1 MIAQQVTQK
10 RFGMLA
16 VEKHYITKEHVAEAL
31 QIQVEENMGQ
41 GIHRQIGAIL
51 FDLGRMDAGQV
62 QMILGEMN
70 STLKLAV

>member
-1 MIAQQVTQK
+1 MTAHQVGQK

-16 VEKHYITKEHVAEAL
+16 VEKQYVTKEHVAEAL
-31 QIQVEENMGQ
+31 QIQVDENMNQ

-70 STLKLAV
+70 STSKLAV

>member
-1 MIAQQVTQK
+1 MTAQQVAQK

-16 VEKHYITKEHVAEAL
+16 VEKHYVTKEHVTEAL
-31 QIQVEENMGQ
+31 QIQIDENMNQ

-62 QMILGEMN
+62 QMILGELN
-70 STLKLAV
+70 STSKLAV

>member
-1 MIAQQVTQK
+1 MIAPSVTQK

-16 VEKHYITKEHVAEAL
+16 VEKRYVTKEHVAEAL
-31 QIQVEENMGQ
+31 QIQVDENMNQ
-41 GIHRQIGAIL
+41 GTHRQIGAIL

-62 QMILGEMN
+62 QMILGELN

>member
-1 MIAQQVTQK
+1 MTTRMVAQK

-16 VEKHYITKEHVAEAL
+16 VEKQYITKEHVAEAL
-31 QIQVEENMGQ
+31 QIQVDENMNK

-51 FDLGRMDAGQV
+51 FDMGRMDAGQV
-62 QMILGEMN
+62 QMILGELN